1 MDKPLFSQVEFKR
14 SIKNLKQQPS
24 DKLPE
29 ISFIGRSNVG
39 KSSLLNA
46 ICGRKNIAKVSS
58 TPGKTQLINYF
69 LINNS
74 YYFVDLPGYGYAKL
88 PNKIVKTWKT
98 MIEDYLL
105 ESETLKFIIL
115 LIDARHKAMAQDLQM
130 IEWLNHHKL
139 PYALVL
145 TKADK
150 ISGNKIQQQLSYYKK
165 MVPDH
170 NVLIFSTKVE
180 QLKRELSE
188 FILHILI

>member
-14 SIKNLKQQPS
+14 SIKNLNQQPS

-88 PNKIVKTWKT
+88 PNKIVKTWQT